1 MQFLDCTMDLL
12 ILKLRREAAASEGM
26 LGLCTWSELTGGHT
40 RTLGDESFLRPH

>member
-1 MQFLDCTMDLL
+1 MKGHPRRRTLQAKELS
-12 ILKLRREAAASEGM
+12 REAAVSEGM